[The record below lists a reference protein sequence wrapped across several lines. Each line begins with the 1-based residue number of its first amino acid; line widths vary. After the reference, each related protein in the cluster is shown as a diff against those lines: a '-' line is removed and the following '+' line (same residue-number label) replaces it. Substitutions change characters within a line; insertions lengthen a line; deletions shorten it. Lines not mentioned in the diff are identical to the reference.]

1 MKPLPLTN
9 AVVVVTGATRG
20 IGRATAQAFATA
32 GATVYTGDLDAPT
45 PPPATPGVS
54 RHPDTRGL
62 YPNPDTPGRYPH
74 PDTSPTDPTAP
85 RPGVPSPDHTHPTAG
100 PPHASASPGST
111 GPTAGPPH
119 ASASPD
125 HTRPTANP
133 PHASASPDHTH
144 PTAGPPYAGASPASA
159 GPAAVA
165 GRIYGPWFL
174 DVTSRDSFVSFV
186 DNVIADS
193 GRIDILVNNAG
204 VMPLGRFLDEPDE
217 LSRTTLD
224 VNVWGLIHGMRLVL
238 PGMIARGNGHVVN
251 IASMAGKIPFPG
263 MAVYNASKYAAVGLT
278 AAVRRELHGT
288 GVTASAV
295 LPSAVRTSLSSGV
308 RLGGLLPTVDPEDVA
323 AAVLRTC
330 RTRQAELTVP
340 RWLGGWKVLD
350 GLLPSPL
357 TAWGRRVAGDDR
369 GLTVDDAARS
379 AYADRI
385 ASFSRTRA
393 V

>member
-9 AVVVVTGATRG
+9 AVVVITGATRG
-20 IGRATAQAFATA
+20 IGLATAQAFATA
-32 GATVYTGDLDAPT
+32 GAIVYTGDLDAPT
-45 PPPATPGVS
+45 TPDNPDNSPRLNNPPPHPTTPQS
-54 RHPDTRGL
+54 PTHTRAI
-62 YPNPDTPGRYPH
+62 PAPPH
-74 PDTSPTDPTAP
+74 PATDPTAP
-85 RPGVPSPDHTHPTAG
+85 RPGTH
-100 PPHASASPGST
+100 ST
-111 GPTAGPPH
+111 DCAELSSGCIH
-119 ASASPD
+119 
-125 HTRPTANP
+125 
-133 PHASASPDHTH
+133 
-144 PTAGPPYAGASPASA
+144 
-159 GPAAVA
+159 
-165 GRIYGPWFL
+165 GPWFL

-238 PGMIARGNGHVVN
+238 PSMIARGNGHVVN

-350 GLLPSPL
+350 GLVPSSAMAL
-357 TAWGRRVAGDDR
+357 ARRLAGDDR
-369 GLTVDDAARS
+369 GLTVDDAARR
-379 AYADRI
+379 AYNARL
-385 ASFSRTRA
+385 ATFSRTREA
-393 V
+393 

>member
-1 MKPLPLTN
+1 MKPLLLTN

-20 IGRATAQAFATA
+20 IGLATAQAFATA
-32 GATVYTGDLDAPT
+32 GAIVYTGDLDAPT
-45 PPPATPGVS
+45 TPDNPTSLSNPPPHPTTAQSPDNTRATPA
-54 RHPDTRGL
+54 R
-62 YPNPDTPGRYPH
+62 PH
-74 PDTSPTDPTAP
+74 PAPSPTDPRPDPPSPGTPSPHDASSPHPGAFPDPTNYSPHPRAASADPTAL
-85 RPGVPSPDHTHPTAG
+85 RPGTH
-100 PPHASASPGST
+100 ST
-111 GPTAGPPH
+111 DCAEFSSGCIH
-119 ASASPD
+119 
-125 HTRPTANP
+125 
-133 PHASASPDHTH
+133 
-144 PTAGPPYAGASPASA
+144 
-159 GPAAVA
+159 
-165 GRIYGPWFL
+165 GPWFL
-174 DVTSRDSFVSFV
+174 DVTSRDSFLSFV

-238 PGMIARGNGHVVN
+238 PSMIARGNGHVVN

-295 LPSAVRTSLSSGV
+295 LPGAVRTSLSSGV

-330 RTRQAELTVP
+330 RTQQAELTVP

-350 GLLPSPL
+350 GLVPASAMAL
-357 TAWGRRVAGDDR
+357 ARRLAGDDR
-369 GLTVDDAARS
+369 GLTVDDAARR
-379 AYADRI
+379 AYNARL
-385 ASFSRTRA
+385 ATFSRTREA
-393 V
+393 